1 MPEWIGR
8 DRMSRREQQLRSQLV
23 DLLSGAAV
31 VRGSLSRREKV
42 CGKPACRCA
51 RGDKHLA
58 FYLVASE
65 GGRIRQL
72 YVPRTLEAQARQWVE
87 AYQQMRELL
96 EELSQLH
103 WDKLKR
109 REL

>member
-1 MPEWIGR
+1 MPDLVQR
-8 DRMSRREQQLRSQLV
+8 VRMTPREQHLRTQLV

-42 CGKPACRCA
+42 CGKPTCRCA

-65 GGRIRQL
+65 EGKIRQL
-72 YVPRTLEAQARQWVE
+72 YLPRTLEAQARQWVE
-87 AYQQMRELL
+87 AYQQIRELL

-109 REL
+109 REP